1 MTTLRS
7 LCIMLLL
14 LSTTGCLK
22 QIPADPNQTFQRVQ
36 GHELRVGVTYEDEL
50 IEGEEHDASGP
61 LAELVETFGQQ
72 HDAHITWVWG
82 SEESLIKR
90 LQHHQLDLIV
100 GGFTS
105 ETPWSDRVAVTR
117 GYPEIPSSDGR
128 DIVMLVPMGENRMLF
143 ELETFLDAELL
154 P

>member
-1 MTTLRS
+1 
-7 LCIMLLL
+7 
-14 LSTTGCLK
+14 
-22 QIPADPNQTFQRVQ
+22 
-36 GHELRVGVTYEDEL
+36 RVGVTYEDEL

-143 ELETFLDAELL
+143 EL
-154 P
+154 